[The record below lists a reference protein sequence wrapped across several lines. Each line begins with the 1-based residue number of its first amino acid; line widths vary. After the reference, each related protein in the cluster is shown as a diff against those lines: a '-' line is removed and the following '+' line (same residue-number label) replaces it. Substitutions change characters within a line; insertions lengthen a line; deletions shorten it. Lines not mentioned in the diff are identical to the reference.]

1 MPKAIKL
8 FRASNNPVGINLEQV
23 IGNDR
28 ITLSRTP
35 IGAKPGE
42 EQYYL
47 KRAVKWKGKKAGSIN
62 AGETVFIQNAIRV
75 GIPEGT
81 AKALYQ
87 IAEDSRRLRQFLG
100 NEAYGLV
107 AVTYWNGETKV
118 LPIIAYVK
126 LLKKLIGAGRY
137 DLIQALKVERIPTR
151 KVRVSDRP
159 GSKAYHI
166 PIQQYT
172 AVSLADV
179 KNILFK
185 PQEIAMRLGNVA
197 QVGHELG
204 QMARAITV

>member
-8 FRASNNPVGINLEQV
+8 FRTSDNPMGINLENV

-28 ITLSRTP
+28 ISISRTP
-35 IGAKPGE
+35 IGARPGE

-47 KRAVKWKGKKAGSIN
+47 KRAVKWKGKRAGST
-62 AGETVFIQNAIRV
+62 AVGEMAFVQNAVRV

-87 IAEDSRRLRQFLG
+87 IAEDSKKLRQFLG

-137 DLIQALKVERIPTR
+137 DLIQALKVERLPTR
-151 KVRVSDRP
+151 MVRVSDRP

-166 PIQQYT
+166 PVEQY
-172 AVSLADV
+172 ASVSLADIRD
-179 KNILFK
+179 ILFK
-185 PQEIAMRLGNVA
+185 PQEIAMRF
-197 QVGHELG
+197 G
-204 QMARAITV
+204 QKVQAPAITV

>member
-8 FRASNNPVGINLEQV
+8 FRTSDNPMGISLENV

-28 ITLSRTP
+28 ISISRTP
-35 IGAKPGE
+35 IGARPGE

-47 KRAVKWKGKKAGSIN
+47 KRAVKWKGKRAGST
-62 AGETVFIQNAIRV
+62 AVGEMAFVQNAVRV

-87 IAEDSRRLRQFLG
+87 IAEDSKKLRQFLG

-137 DLIQALKVERIPTR
+137 DLIQALKVERLPTR
-151 KVRVSDRP
+151 MVRVSDRP

-166 PIQQYT
+166 PVEQY
-172 AVSLADV
+172 ASVSLADI
-179 KNILFK
+179 KDILFK
-185 PQEIAMRLGNVA
+185 PQEIAMRF
-197 QVGHELG
+197 G
-204 QMARAITV
+204 QKVQAPAITV

>member
-62 AGETVFIQNAIRV
+62 AGETVFIQNAVRV

-197 QVGHELG
+197 QAGE
-204 QMARAITV
+204 QMAKAITV